1 MAYSVRSSAMNSL
14 SSVMTA
20 PTNPSVR
27 SSVIQSSRK
36 SGYARSSYSTQT
48 GGSRRLA
55 PIKQD
60 AVWARYKKKNE
71 EEAREREMKKSQSV
85 HATPSQ
91 YSSRKSET
99 GLLARAAQSELGI
112 KKVVL
117 APNTSGVNLR
127 VHNDAPTTI
136 PDLTSAPNVFR
147 SPQASETSKS
157 QTLTVGD
164 G

>member
-1 MAYSVRSSAMNSL
+1 MQSL

-36 SGYARSSYSTQT
+36 SGYARSSYSTQS

-71 EEAREREMKKSQSV
+71 EQARERELRKSQSV
-85 HATPSQ
+85 TAASIHGTPASEVA
-91 YSSRKSET
+91 SRKSIKSLNRVT
-99 GLLARAAQSELGI
+99 QSDLGRNKI
-112 KKVVL
+112 AL
-117 APNTSGVNLR
+117 APNAAAINLR
-127 VHNDAPTTI
+127 VHSNAPTTI
-136 PDLTSAPNVFR
+136 PDLGSAANVLHTPLQ
-147 SPQASETSKS
+147 S
-157 QTLTVGD
+157 
-164 G
+164 